1 MQLLPTK
8 CCKLHHRTYTIKNDD
23 KNMFNGNEIDNS
35 VGIYIKIKYSGGTA
49 DRLIKQCMKKLYKCF
64 KKEKRVK
71 FVLQYETTKLSY
83 FTNTKDKI
91 SFLSQ

>member
-1 MQLLPTK
+1 
-8 CCKLHHRTYTIKNDD
+8 
-23 KNMFNGNEIDNS
+23 
-35 VGIYIKIKYSGGTA
+35 
-49 DRLIKQCMKKLYKCF
+49 MKKLNYLTLTMYEKVYKCF

-91 SFLSQ
+91 SLLSQSPVVYKFACPG